1 MNPNK
6 ENVFVPKRSKRSCV
20 IKSKVKLE
28 QGRKA
33 LKNVGNI
40 CFNNKKQKEAEKIP
54 VTSKNV
60 KEAANIEQHEEIAIQ
75 DLDPAKEVKDE
86 LDPAKML
93 PIDIESVPI
102 ISDVQTDPQHVC
114 EYVQEIQYYL
124 LHMETRPQV
133 TVRKH
138 FLSSQSCILPR
149 MRAVVV
155 DWMVGVSLQLDLHM
169 ETLHMAVSCLDR
181 FLQTQ
186 LDTTTKDKLQLIGVT
201 ALLVAA
207 KYEETFPPKVSDLSY
222 LAGGGAP
229 ETEILE
235 TERAM
240 LQVLGFS
247 LCSPLSLQ
255 FLRWAR
261 VEDPV
266 TVTQQ
271 IHCLAKYMVELS
283 LVDYHLVHI
292 LPSMRAAAA
301 VTAAVRILGQTAAAS
316 KWIKQFGSSSGSG
329 YSVYSLYWV
338 MKRMVQILSVAS
350 SNKTLLTIYRKFTN
364 RVFLKIARHPVLA
377 RPIVIQ
383 YE

>member
-40 CFNNKKQKEAEKIP
+40 CFNNEKQKEAEKIP
-54 VTSKNV
+54 VTSKNIKV
-60 KEAANIEQHEEIAIQ
+60 AAKIEQHEEITIQ

-114 EYVQEIQYYL
+114 EYVQEVQYYL

-207 KYEETFPPKVSDLSY
+207 KYEETFPPKVVMCNY
-222 LAGGGAP
+222 
-229 ETEILE
+229 
-235 TERAM
+235 
-240 LQVLGFS
+240 
-247 LCSPLSLQ
+247 
-255 FLRWAR
+255 
-261 VEDPV
+261 
-266 TVTQQ
+266 
-271 IHCLAKYMVELS
+271 
-283 LVDYHLVHI
+283 
-292 LPSMRAAAA
+292 
-301 VTAAVRILGQTAAAS
+301 
-316 KWIKQFGSSSGSG
+316 WI
-329 YSVYSLYWV
+329 
-338 MKRMVQILSVAS
+338 MKS
-350 SNKTLLTIYRKFTN
+350 
-364 RVFLKIARHPVLA
+364 
-377 RPIVIQ
+377 IQ
-383 YE
+383 C

>member
-1 MNPNK
+1 ML
-6 ENVFVPKRSKRSCV
+6 
-20 IKSKVKLE
+20 KL
-28 QGRKA
+28 
-33 LKNVGNI
+33 L
-40 CFNNKKQKEAEKIP
+40 
-54 VTSKNV
+54 
-60 KEAANIEQHEEIAIQ
+60 IA
-75 DLDPAKEVKDE
+75 
-86 LDPAKML
+86 
-93 PIDIESVPI
+93 
-102 ISDVQTDPQHVC
+102 H
-114 EYVQEIQYYL
+114 
-124 LHMETRPQV
+124 HR
-133 TVRKH
+133 
-138 FLSSQSCILPR
+138 
-149 MRAVVV
+149 
-155 DWMVGVSLQLDLHM
+155 
-169 ETLHMAVSCLDR
+169 
-181 FLQTQ
+181 
-186 LDTTTKDKLQLIGVT
+186 
-201 ALLVAA
+201 
-207 KYEETFPPKVSDLSY
+207 PKVSDLSY

-247 LCSPLSLQ
+247 LCSPLPLQ

-266 TVTQQ
+266 TVTQE